1 MTHRTILTVALVAL
15 LAVGLA
21 VPAAAAMPN
30 DSGTENTTS
39 TESADVDECKN
50 AEKGPSD
57 GGPPSF
63 VADKTPDFLGD
74 LLSGLPVPNFVKA
87 AFGAETC

>member
-21 VPAAAAMPN
+21 VPSAAALPN
-30 DSGTENTTS
+30 DSGTDTT
-39 TESADVDECKN
+39 TATGSADVDECKN
-50 AEKGPSD
+50 ADNGPSD
-57 GGPPSF
+57 GGPPGF
-63 VADKTPDFLGD
+63 VANLTPDFLGD
-74 LLSGLPVPNFVKA
+74 LLSGLPVPNFVKS